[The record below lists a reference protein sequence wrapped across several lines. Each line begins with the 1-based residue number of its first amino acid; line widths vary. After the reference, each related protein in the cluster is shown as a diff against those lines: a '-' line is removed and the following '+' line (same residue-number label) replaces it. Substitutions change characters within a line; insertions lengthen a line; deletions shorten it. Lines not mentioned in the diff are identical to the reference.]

1 MLSLNKDL
9 SLPSLG
15 MEKQMSEIRTD
26 ITQGLIELISDIRQ
40 NIAANIDIKLDY
52 YTQQQTY

>member
-1 MLSLNKDL
+1 
-9 SLPSLG
+9 
-15 MEKQMSEIRTD
+15 MSEIRTD